1 MTQARMTLRRQPQL
15 PRRVKAQNSRRLLA
29 FCGVIAARRSTSWPP
44 QWAGFPIPPAPRLQA
59 CASGVLGL
67 NGARRRASAPA
78 LMSSS
83 MARTQRKGE
92 SVMRRT
98 LRSGPMSTAPR
109 PHAEP
114 AAAPVSD
121 ERHTVGAGLEAE
133 LAELERLSLDDL
145 RLRWRNNWGRL
156 APAHLSRGLLLRVM
170 AYRLQAEAFGDLD
183 RKTIRMLERL
193 ADDAA
198 DKSASNGSSTPDPR
212 EGLKSKVSSVR
223 AANDALNLKPGALL
237 IREWQGRLERVT
249 VLDGGFAWNGATYA
263 SLSAV
268 AFAITG
274 TKWNGHRFFG
284 VRRQDRIGPSER
296 EGDAKGGNGGER
308 SSALAR
314 GKADNRPRA
323 ARGSSSSSISATT
336 DAGEGIQ

>member
-1 MTQARMTLRRQPQL
+1 
-15 PRRVKAQNSRRLLA
+15 
-29 FCGVIAARRSTSWPP
+29 
-44 QWAGFPIPPAPRLQA
+44 
-59 CASGVLGL
+59 
-67 NGARRRASAPA
+67 
-78 LMSSS
+78 MSSS

-92 SVMRRT
+92 SVMRKT
-98 LRSGPMSTAPR
+98 LRSGPMSPAPR

-121 ERHTVGAGLEAE
+121 DTHTVGTGLEAE
-133 LAELERLSLDDL
+133 LAELERLSFDDL

-198 DKSASNGSSTPDPR
+198 EKLTANGSASPGSD
-212 EGLKSKVSSVR
+212 EHAESKVSSAR
-223 AANDALNLKPGALL
+223 AAYEPLILKPGALL
-237 IREWQGRLERVT
+237 IREWQGRLERVI
-249 VLDGGFAWNGATYA
+249 VVDDGFAWNGATYA
-263 SLSAV
+263 SLSAL

-284 VRRQDRIGPSER
+284 VRRRDRVRASECEDDPNR
-296 EGDAKGGNGGER
+296 EKSCR
-308 SSALAR
+308 SVC
-314 GKADNRPRA
+314 GKADRRPVE
-323 ARGSSSSSISATT
+323 ARGSSSSSTSAAT
-336 DAGEGIQ
+336 DAVERVP

>member
-1 MTQARMTLRRQPQL
+1 M
-15 PRRVKAQNSRRLLA
+15 
-29 FCGVIAARRSTSWPP
+29 
-44 QWAGFPIPPAPRLQA
+44 
-59 CASGVLGL
+59 
-67 NGARRRASAPA
+67 
-78 LMSSS
+78 
-83 MARTQRKGE
+83 RK
-92 SVMRRT
+92 T
-98 LRSGPMSTAPR
+98 LRSGPIESARR
-109 PHAEP
+109 PLP
-114 AAAPVSD
+114 KAAAGFLPNETD
-121 ERHTVGAGLEAE
+121 PIGAGLETE
-133 LAELERLSLDDL
+133 LSELERLSLDDM
-145 RLRWRNNWGRL
+145 RLRWRNHWGRL

-249 VLDGGFAWNGATYA
+249 VVNGGFAWNGATYK

-284 VRRQDRIGPSER
+284 VRRRNRVRASER
-296 EGDAKGGNGGER
+296 DSDLNRSNRSER
-308 SSALAR
+308 SSGLAR
-314 GKADNRPRA
+314 GKADNRCRA
-323 ARGSSSSSISATT
+323 PRGSSSPSAGATM
-336 DAGEGIQ
+336 DADERRQ